1 MQRLSPTFP
10 VIALASL
17 VWMPSAV
24 CAAPRDLLAVYET
37 VARQATPSFAGFSA
51 ARGARFFQEPHGG
64 EWNCATCHTPNP
76 VTAGKHARTGKAITP
91 LAPNANPERFADAAS
106 AEKWFRR
113 NCNDVLG
120 RECTPLEKGDV
131 LTWLLSL
138 K

>member
-1 MQRLSPTFP
+1 MQRLFP
-10 VIALASL
+10 GFASVAFLMLASMSSL
-17 VWMPSAV
+17 AG
-24 CAAPRDLLAVYET
+24 AAPRDLLAVYEAA
-37 VARQATPSFAGFSA
+37 ARQSTPVFAGFSA
-51 ARGARFFQEPHGG
+51 VRGARFFQEPHGN
-64 EWNCATCHTPNP
+64 EWSCATCHTPNP
-76 VTAGKHARTGKAITP
+76 ATAGKHARTGKAITP
-91 LAPNANPERFADAAS
+91 LAPGANPERFADAAS